1 MTCAQ
6 APGPEFRKP
15 KRISFSELRLDL
27 DLDLDLDLKC
37 YKYNLTNKPVHD
49 YKAI

>member
-27 DLDLDLDLKC
+27 NLDLDLDLDLD
-37 YKYNLTNKPVHD
+37 LGFRF
-49 YKAI
+49 AA